1 MHVWTHHRWRFP
13 LPPHHRFPLGKYELL
28 ADRVVADGLV
38 APDRMHAAEPVDW
51 TALAAVHDYGLLSRI
66 REGCMTIRE
75 ERGLGLPWS
84 RALVERGL
92 RSVGGTVAA
101 ARHAL
106 DHGVAMNLGGGT
118 HHAGHDFARGY
129 CLFNDVAVALA
140 ELRHEGLVDRAIV
153 VDCDVHQGDGTAQIF
168 AADPRTFTLSLHGAR
183 NYPFSR
189 VASDLDVDIASGTG
203 DARYLRALD
212 EALAFALDRAQPDFA
227 FYLAGADPWEGDR
240 LGRLA
245 LTKPGLRTRDERV
258 LDRLAETGAAVCVV
272 LAGGYAEDIRDT
284 VDINAATAAAV
295 AARVRPPTPGQG
307 VLTISGAR
315 TRQDALP

>member
-13 LPPHHRFPLGKYELL
+13 LPAHHKFPIGKYELL

-38 APDRMHAAEPVDW
+38 APDRMHAADPVDW

-66 REGCMTIRE
+66 REGCLTVRE

-106 DHGVAMNLGGGT
+106 EHDVAMNLGGGT

-140 ELRHEGLVDRAIV
+140 ELRRDRLAERALI

-168 AADPRTFTLSLHGAR
+168 AEDEHTFTLSLHGAR

-189 VASDLDVDIASGTG
+189 VPSDLDVDIASGTG
-203 DARYLRALD
+203 DRRYIRALA
-212 EALAFALDRAQPDFA
+212 EALDFALDRSRPDYA

-245 LTKPGLRTRDERV
+245 LTKPGLRERDELV
-258 LDRLAETGAAVCVV
+258 LDRLAGAGAVVCVV

-284 VDINAATAAAV
+284 VDINVATAAAV
-295 AARVRPPTPGQG
+295 AERVRVPTPG
-307 VLTISGAR
+307 
-315 TRQDALP
+315 